1 MECSEVENLSD
12 YFRMSDQTERISLL
26 LEMLRLWKNVNDLKI
41 PNVVHISRRRKRNRK
56 WKRKSRQT
64 TLLHVKQAASEFNT
78 HNICFWRFFLVFVL
92 NTTKKCDGVVSASCK
107 QSFGSHALHHV
118 HCLLHMQSSLQK
130 SGKKIKEK
138 KSPQKSWNFMP
149 TDNLYR

>member
-78 HNICFWRFFLVFVL
+78 HNICFWRFFLAFVL
-92 NTTKKCDGVVSASCK
+92 NTIVKMRRSRFCVVQTVIRFTCIASCALFAAYAK
-107 QSFGSHALHHV
+107 QSAKV
-118 HCLLHMQSSLQK
+118 R
-130 SGKKIKEK
+130 KKK
-138 KSPQKSWNFMP
+138 
-149 TDNLYR
+149 